1 MMQPPPYGNS
11 YEQLV
16 ARLRQRVRD
25 QNLEKKILELL
36 QNGLE
41 DALQKEN
48 LTLARPEREQLSRQ
62 LSQTTLIEILNQV
75 IERIKGAHA

>member
-16 ARLRQRVRD
+16 ARMRQRVRD
-25 QNLEKKILELL
+25 QNLEEKILELL
-36 QNGLE
+36 QSALGN
-41 DALQKEN
+41 ALQSEN
-48 LTLARPEREQLSRQ
+48 LTLARPERERLSQQ
-62 LSQTTLIEILNQV
+62 LSQTILVEVLNKV